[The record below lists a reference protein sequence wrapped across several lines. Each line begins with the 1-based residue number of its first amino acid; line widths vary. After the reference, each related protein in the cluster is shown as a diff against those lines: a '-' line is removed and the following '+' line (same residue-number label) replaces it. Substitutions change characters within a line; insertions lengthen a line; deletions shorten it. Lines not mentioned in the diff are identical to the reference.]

1 MQAMWGTS
9 SPQHHASFAPTGAKA
24 WCIASARGTIVAVSL
39 TTFVHTGAP
48 SWASAP
54 LKRHVTVPLLPML
67 FWHPLL
73 VLLEDVLLH
82 LLLVLLEDLEP
93 RRVACRT
100 WDSGAPLTHEH
111 IRMQQGLPFPFIPES
126 PSACGV
132 FLVPFCGLFF
142 EAFPGTG
149 SILFL
154 FLFFLFFPMDG
165 GVKVAGR
172 PALNPRALR
181 ELLPNCWRVV
191 AAMEKVLGSGR
202 SNWNTNGSA
211 VTAASGYRPSPS
223 ILNASLNT
231 WYT

>member
-1 MQAMWGTS
+1 MD
-9 SPQHHASFAPTGAKA
+9 K
-24 WCIASARGTIVAVSL
+24 V
-39 TTFVHTGAP
+39 
-48 SWASAP
+48 
-54 LKRHVTVPLLPML
+54 RHG
-67 FWHPLL
+67 F
-73 VLLEDVLLH
+73 
-82 LLLVLLEDLEP
+82 
-93 RRVACRT
+93 
-100 WDSGAPLTHEH
+100 
-111 IRMQQGLPFPFIPES
+111 PFPFP
-126 PSACGV
+126 
-132 FLVPFCGLFF
+132 VPFRSRRSAEVTVDSSAAAATWSLVK
-142 EAFPGTG
+142 ASPRTG

>member
-1 MQAMWGTS
+1 MDQ
-9 SPQHHASFAPTGAKA
+9 
-24 WCIASARGTIVAVSL
+24 V
-39 TTFVHTGAP
+39 
-48 SWASAP
+48 
-54 LKRHVTVPLLPML
+54 RHG
-67 FWHPLL
+67 F
-73 VLLEDVLLH
+73 
-82 LLLVLLEDLEP
+82 
-93 RRVACRT
+93 
-100 WDSGAPLTHEH
+100 
-111 IRMQQGLPFPFIPES
+111 PFPFP
-126 PSACGV
+126 
-132 FLVPFCGLFF
+132 VPFRSRRSAEVAVDSSAAAATWSLVK
-142 EAFPGTG
+142 ASPRTG

-202 SNWNTNGSA
+202 SNWNPNGSA

>member
-1 MQAMWGTS
+1 MDKVRHGFPFLFPVPFRS
-9 SPQHHASFAPTGAKA
+9 RR
-24 WCIASARGTIVAVSL
+24 SAE
-39 TTFVHTGAP
+39 
-48 SWASAP
+48 
-54 LKRHVTVPLLPML
+54 VTVDSSAAAAT
-67 FWHPLL
+67 WSL
-73 VLLEDVLLH
+73 VKAS
-82 LLLVLLEDLEP
+82 P
-93 RRVACRT
+93 R
-100 WDSGAPLTHEH
+100 
-111 IRMQQGLPFPFIPES
+111 
-126 PSACGV
+126 
-132 FLVPFCGLFF
+132 
-142 EAFPGTG
+142 TG

>member
-1 MQAMWGTS
+1 MQDLGQWSPTHSRTHQDAARTS
-9 SPQHHASFAPTGAKA
+9 LSLHSGVSFCVPY
-24 WCIASARGTIVAVSL
+24 
-39 TTFVHTGAP
+39 FV
-48 SWASAP
+48 
-54 LKRHVTVPLLPML
+54 VPLC
-67 FWHPLL
+67 
-73 VLLEDVLLH
+73 
-82 LLLVLLEDLEP
+82 
-93 RRVACRT
+93 A
-100 WDSGAPLTHEH
+100 
-111 IRMQQGLPFPFIPES
+111 
-126 PSACGV
+126 
-132 FLVPFCGLFF
+132 LFF
-142 EAFPGTG
+142 EASPRTG

-211 VTAASGYRPSPS
+211 VTAASGYRSSPS